1 MSGELLKRGRRLV
14 LLVFAGFLGFPG
26 VTFAQF
32 GITPPLTVGCDWILA
47 FDPANPAVGNAAF
60 PETNARYWFAVVSDT
75 VPQGSRLR
83 VEGRYPDAR
92 YAALHTYDGTLFYLD
107 ALSDNQLLP
116 DPGSAN
122 RNLDATR
129 RDSTVLPGGSYTG
142 YLRINQ
148 DIPAVRERNT
158 LYRKPPGLLDTK
170 ARKRTVLAYRTY
182 LPEGGNDGKVGLPRL
197 VLERPGF
204 ADVPLLNSPDVAG
217 CEQIKQ
223 VLTQPGSG
231 TAVLLAPIIPL
242 RKPVFQKYDPVLLQA
257 LGLGVGYNPHNG
269 FMYAKTQKEY
279 GDLVVVRGRM
289 PRFTTQSSADPM
301 PQVRFLS
308 FCQYGSSST
317 RVHGC
322 IADHQLPLD
331 AAGYYTVVISKDT
344 LRPSGLPSIFGWLPS
359 GPETNTLVAVRE
371 LLASPTF
378 TQSIQMAPSGTG
390 NGREGYTPLVTYC
403 SIPTLTQAIQ
413 QGLSP
418 GDVYARC
425 ASQP

>member
-1 MSGELLKRGRRLV
+1 MLQGSLWRCRRLV
-14 LLVFAGFLGFPG
+14 LLVLASFLGAPS

-32 GITPPLTVGCDWILA
+32 GITPTLTVGCDWVLA
-47 FDPANPAVGNAAF
+47 FDPANPVVGNAAF
-60 PETNARYWFAVVSDT
+60 PETSARYWFAVVSDT
-75 VPQGSRLR
+75 VPMGSRLR

-92 YAALHTYDGTLFYLD
+92 YAALHAYDGNLFFVD
-107 ALSDNQLLP
+107 ALSDDQLLP

-129 RDSTVLPGGSYTG
+129 RDTTVMSGGNFTG

-148 DIPAVRERNT
+148 AIPAVRERNT

-182 LPEGGNDGKVGLPRL
+182 LPERGNEGGVGLPRL

-204 ADVPLLNSPDVAG
+204 ADVPLLSSPDVAG
-217 CEQIKQ
+217 CGQIKQ
-223 VLTQPGSG
+223 ALTQPGSG
-231 TAVLLAPIIPL
+231 TSVLLSPIIPL
-242 RKPVFQKYDPVLLQA
+242 RKPIFQKYDPTLLQA

-279 GDLVVVRGRM
+279 GDLVVVRGRL
-289 PRFTTQSSADPM
+289 PRFTTQSPADPV

-308 FCQYGSSST
+308 LCQYGSSST

-322 IADHQLPLD
+322 IADNALSPD
-331 AAGYYTVVISKDT
+331 ASGYYTVVISKDT
-344 LRPSGLPSIFGWLPS
+344 LRPSGLPPTYGWLPF
-359 GPETNTLVAVRE
+359 GPESNTLVAVRE
-371 LLASPTF
+371 LLASPSF
-378 TQSIQMAPSGTG
+378 AQSIQLAPSGTG
-390 NGREGYTPLVTYC
+390 SGREGYTPVATYC
-403 SIPTLTQAIQ
+403 SVPALTQAIQ
-413 QGLSP
+413 LGLSP

-425 ASQP
+425 VNLP